1 MRDFV
6 RRECA
11 QHIEEWERAGEVPRS
26 LHTRAAEV
34 GILGAGYPT
43 AVGGQ
48 GGDTFHGTAV
58 TEELVGN
65 GGSSGLAAALM
76 GHGIAIPHIIAAGD
90 RDQIDRFVR
99 PTLAGLKIG
108 ALAITEPDAG
118 SDVAGLRTRAVREG
132 DHYVVNGSKTF
143 ISSGWRAD
151 FVTTAVR
158 TGAAGHGGV
167 SLLVIEK
174 GTPGFVVTRKL
185 DKMGWLCSDT
195 AELAFQDARVPAAN
209 LVGEEGTGF
218 YQIMRNFVS
227 ERIGL
232 AVHAHA
238 IAQRCLDLSI
248 EWAGR
253 RTTFG
258 KPLTHRQVVRHKL
271 AEMARQIAV
280 AREYTYSVAE
290 RWAAGED
297 MTLQAAYAKNTAV
310 KACDFVTYEAVQ
322 IFGGMGYMRESEVER
337 HFRDA
342 RILAI
347 GGGTT
352 EIMNEVIAARLG
364 L

>member
-1 MRDFV
+1 MREFV

-11 QHIEEWERAGEVPRS
+11 PHIEEWEMAGEVPRS
-26 LHTRAAEV
+26 LHRKAAQV
-34 GILGAGYPT
+34 GILGAGYPVT
-43 AVGGQ
+43 VGGQ
-48 GGDTFHGTAV
+48 GGDTFHGMLVA
-58 TEELVGN
+58 EELIGN

-76 GHGIAIPHIIAAGD
+76 GHGIAIPHIIGAAD
-90 RDQIDRFVR
+90 PVQIERFVR
-99 PTLAGLKIG
+99 PTLAGEMIG
-108 ALAITEPDAG
+108 ALAITEPDGG
-118 SDVAGLRTRAVREG
+118 SDVAGLRTRAVRSG

-143 ISSGWRAD
+143 ITGGCRAD

-158 TGAAGHGGV
+158 TGGEGHGGV
-167 SLLVIEK
+167 SLLVIERD
-174 GTPGFVVTRKL
+174 TPGFAVTRKL

-195 AELAFQDARVPAAN
+195 AELSFQDAHVPAAN

-232 AVHAHA
+232 AVHGYA

-248 EWAGR
+248 AWAR
-253 RTTFG
+253 ERSTFG
-258 KPLTHRQVVRHKL
+258 KPLANRQVIRHKL
-271 AEMARQIAV
+271 AEMARQTAV
-280 AREYTYSVAE
+280 ARDYTYAVAE
-290 RWAAGED
+290 RWQQGED
-297 MTLQAAYAKNTAV
+297 MTLQAAFAKNTAV